1 MNSPIQNI
9 NPALSLQPLSF
20 DQIAPEAKA
29 DKGEFKNLMLQAI
42 DQVNNMQTAAN
53 QAVEQLS
60 TGGDVDTAE
69 VFTAIQKADMSFRM
83 MMQIRNKM
91 VDAYQEIQS
100 IRI

>member
-1 MNSPIQNI
+1 MNPIQNI
-9 NPALSLQPLSF
+9 NPALSLQPLSL
-20 DQIAPEAKA
+20 DQLSGEKQA
-29 DKGEFKNLMLQAI
+29 DSGEFKNLMLQAI
-42 DQVNNMQTAAN
+42 DQVNDMQMAAN

-60 TGGDVDTAE
+60 TGGDVNTAE

-91 VDAYQEIQS
+91 IDAYQEIQS